1 MIRIA
6 EGFSAVAQTTRAR
19 AATLLIASSA
29 LFTGIFGVPAAA
41 QTASLSPV
49 GLWRN
54 IDDKTGQAKAE
65 IRITANTAG
74 VLTGVIEKPLIKPVD
89 LMCSLCTDDR
99 KDKPKLGMEV
109 IRGVTK
115 AEGKD
120 SWEGGKILDPDNGKS
135 YSLRLTPTDGGNK
148 LDVRGSIGPFGRTQ
162 TWVRIQ

>member
-1 MIRIA
+1 M
-6 EGFSAVAQTTRAR
+6 GVS
-19 AATLLIASSA
+19 
-29 LFTGIFGVPAAA
+29 GVPAAA
-41 QTASLSPV
+41 QTANLSPV

-65 IRITANTAG
+65 IRITANAAG

-109 IRGVTK
+109 IRGVAK